1 MNRWSKLFFA
11 FQNLL
16 VLHLIVC
23 DDHSIAVDAWT
34 ISFSPDS
41 RFLATG
47 SHSGK
52 INLFGVESGR
62 KEESLDI
69 RGGFTLSIAYVSIS
83 LLKLRSQKKGRLYVF
98 FVFFYSVFSLSVFIL
113 FFLSVCFRCFLSICF
128 HSGFFL
134 SICLSFS
141 ALFFSWFLEF
151 FLQNC
156 LITFI
161 GKLKTMFDF
170 DFLHFSHSF
179 SLMSSEFTWFRY
191 SKFLSWFTWNFFS
204 IKSPDG
210 KLIASGAIDG
220 IINIFDTQTGRLI
233 HTLEGRS
240 I

>member
-1 MNRWSKLFFA
+1 M
-11 FQNLL
+11 
-16 VLHLIVC
+16 HLIVC

-83 LLKLRSQKKGRLYVF
+83 LLKLRSQTKAD
-98 FVFFYSVFSLSVFIL
+98 SMFSLC
-113 FFLSVCFRCFLSICF
+113 FFLFCFLIICF
-128 HSGFFL
+128 HSVFSFCLFSLFSFYLFSFWVFSFYLFVLLCTIFFL
-134 SICLSFS
+134 I
-141 ALFFSWFLEF
+141 SWI

-191 SKFLSWFTWNFFS
+191 SKFLSLFTWNFCS

-240 I
+240 

>member
-83 LLKLRSQKKGRLYVF
+83 LLKLRSQKKADSMFSLFFLFSHYLFSFCFFFLSVFVVF
-98 FVFFYSVFSLSVFIL
+98 FLSVFIL
-113 FFLSVCFRCFLSICF
+113 DFFFLSVCLSL
-128 HSGFFL
+128 HYFFL
-134 SICLSFS
+134 
-141 ALFFSWFLEF
+141 
-151 FLQNC
+151 
-156 LITFI
+156 
-161 GKLKTMFDF
+161 
-170 DFLHFSHSF
+170 DFL
-179 SLMSSEFTWFRY
+179 
-191 SKFLSWFTWNFFS
+191 NFFFK
-204 IKSPDG
+204 IVW
-210 KLIASGAIDG
+210 
-220 IINIFDTQTGRLI
+220 
-233 HTLEGRS
+233 
-240 I
+240 

>member
-1 MNRWSKLFFA
+1 MIWTDEVNFFFA

-83 LLKLRSQKKGRLYVF
+83 LLKLRSQKKADSMFSLFFFILFSHYLFSFCFFFLSVFVVF
-98 FVFFYSVFSLSVFIL
+98 FLSVFIL
-113 FFLSVCFRCFLSICF
+113 GFFFLSVCLSLHYSFL
-128 HSGFFL
+128 
-134 SICLSFS
+134 
-141 ALFFSWFLEF
+141 
-151 FLQNC
+151 
-156 LITFI
+156 
-161 GKLKTMFDF
+161 
-170 DFLHFSHSF
+170 DFL
-179 SLMSSEFTWFRY
+179 
-191 SKFLSWFTWNFFS
+191 NFFFK
-204 IKSPDG
+204 IVW
-210 KLIASGAIDG
+210 
-220 IINIFDTQTGRLI
+220 
-233 HTLEGRS
+233 
-240 I
+240 